1 MTMTQTLTPS
11 SVARGRL
18 TTWDAPRTTTS
29 DLLRGVTAAA
39 VMLSGVIHLDLW
51 AGGMK
56 AVDVVGPAFLVN
68 AIGGVVIGLLLT
80 TWHHWVPPFL
90 AFGFGVS
97 TLAAFLWSTTP
108 GGFFDVHEEWSGWAI
123 WTCFV
128 AEVVAVVLG
137 LAILWVERPRP
148 RTPR

>member
-1 MTMTQTLTPS
+1 MTQTLAPAS
-11 SVARGRL
+11 AMRERL
-18 TTWDAPRTTTS
+18 TTWDAPRTRAS
-29 DLLRGVTAAA
+29 DLLRGITAAA

-56 AVDVVGPAFLVN
+56 AVSVVGPAFLVN
-68 AIGGVVIGLLLT
+68 AVGGIVIGLLLT

-97 TLAAFLWSTTP
+97 TLTAFLLSTTS
-108 GGFFDVHEEWSGWAI
+108 GGFFQVHETWSGWAI

-128 AEVVAVVLG
+128 VEVVAVVLG
-137 LAILWVERPRP
+137 LTILWIERAR
-148 RTPR
+148 RRA